1 MTEIK
6 PPQQQARAVALASGL
21 QAEYR
26 VERVA
31 AQTAAASNNPDS
43 LMHIDTVC
51 AVVGLKRTSIYDRM
65 RDAERPFPQPI
76 RLSARCS
83 RWRSGDVTEWL
94 KAQHASCPK

>member
-1 MTEIK
+1 MTAIQT
-6 PPQQQARAVALASGL
+6 PQQRAAAAYTASGL

-31 AQTAAASNNPDS
+31 SQTAAASNNPDS
-43 LMHIDTVC
+43 FIHIDTVC
-51 AVVGLKRTSIYDRM
+51 ALAGLKRTSIYERM
-65 RDAERPFPQPI
+65 RDPVRPFPQPI

-94 KAQHASCPK
+94 KAQYAAHAK